1 MKFSGILAILNQPHA
16 VRSLL
21 IQFITGGTLVAA
33 TTFLVQYVNT
43 TMAAI
48 VWAFPFSLIPTIF
61 FLWQANEPI
70 QKITSYVFSTTT
82 SLIALLMFIVSFS
95 VVSKHVPSI
104 KNHKNGP
111 LLALAVAFMFW
122 MVGAYLMYKL
132 DVGTWF

>member
-1 MKFSGILAILNQPHA
+1 MKYANFLKQPHA
-16 VRSLL
+16 WRNL
-21 IQFITGGTLVAA
+21 ILQFVTGGTLVAA
-33 TTFLVQYVNT
+33 TTFLVQYVST

-82 SLIALLMFIVSFS
+82 SLIALFLFIISFS
-95 VVSKHVPSI
+95 VISKHVPSI
-104 KNHKNGP
+104 KNSKNGA
-111 LLALAVAFMFW
+111 LWALAIAFIFW
-122 MVGAYLMYKL
+122 SIGAYIMYIL